1 MLAFPYIEVSISLW
15 RELENCWV
23 YCQSSW
29 EEPLIFPVAFTFL
42 SLASQLCV
50 FLFYCWHSS
59 WVISLYLLLILSGP
73 PVWNLLLGS
82 GLPSLRL
89 GPCILLLQDRVLP
102 RIQSFRLIVHANL
115 WQNEMCSWKVT
126 VPVMF
131 LNGIILNAVGSLL
144 FKGHWEWGLL
154 QNAAFS
160 QGKL

>member
-1 MLAFPYIEVSISLW
+1 MKRAGELLSILSIILG
-15 RELENCWV
+15 RATHLPCSI
-23 YCQSSW
+23 YLF
-29 EEPLIFPVAFTFL
+29 EPGL
-42 SLASQLCV
+42 SA

-59 WVISLYLLLILSGP
+59 WVMSLYLLLILSGP

-89 GPCILLLQDRVLP
+89 GPCILLLQGRVLP
-102 RIQSFRLIVHANL
+102 RIQSFRLVVHANL